1 MAYCAYI
8 TKIKNI
14 RKHINADRLFIGECF
29 GNSVIID
36 NKIVENE
43 LGVYF
48 PTDGRLGLEFC
59 EANNLL
65 RKKDADGNNIGGYL
79 DERRHISTLKLRG
92 ECSDGLFMPLESL
105 NKFTDIHKLKEGDMI
120 TTLGG
125 TLICEKYIP
134 RRNPRGTQPTGKNGK
149 KKKVTVVYPYFEEHI
164 DTSQLVYNLN
174 QFKEGDL
181 CYITLKQH
189 GTSHRIAYTI
199 KEKKTLLPCFI
210 YTLFN
215 KLNIKIPIKKTW
227 EYVSGSRRVVL
238 DTFGNKGYYKDED
251 FREKWHNYFVGKLHK
266 GECVYM
272 EIVGW
277 VNENTTIMPVANN
290 KKVNDKTF
298 VQTYGDTTTFSYG
311 CNVGENDIYVYRMT
325 KTDED
330 GNVVEYPFHLVKL
343 RCEQMGVKPVLELD
357 RFFYTTQEDLMQ
369 RVNKFVDGVDPIGK
383 THHREGIVVRIENK
397 ERFSA
402 YKHKNNFF
410 KILEGIIKEADI
422 LDIEEAQENTE
433 INVDKQE

>member
-1 MAYCAYI
+1 MAYCGYI
-8 TKIKNI
+8 TKIKNV
-14 RKHINADRLFIGECF
+14 RKHSNADKLLVGECF
-29 GNSVIID
+29 GNAL
-36 NKIVENE
+36 IVGLDTYDGM
-43 LGVYF
+43 LGIYF
-48 PTDGRLGLEFC
+48 PTDGKLGIEYC
-59 EANNLL
+59 EENNLL
-65 RKKDADGNNIGGYL
+65 RKKDANGNNIGGYL
-79 DERRHISTLKLRG
+79 DERRHVSTIKLRG

-134 RRNPRGTQPTGKNGK
+134 RRNPRNSQGSGNGKGKK
-149 KKKVTVVYPYFEEHI
+149 KKKVTVTYPYFEEHI
-164 DTSQLVYNLN
+164 DTSQLVYNLH

-189 GTSHRIAYTI
+189 GTSGRSTYTI
-199 KEKKTLLPCFI
+199 KEKKLILPYFI

-215 KLNIKIPIKKTW
+215 KLNIKLPIKKTW

-238 DTFGNKGYYKDED
+238 DTFGDKGYYKDEG
-251 FREKWHNYFVGKLHK
+251 FREKWHNYFIGKLHK
-266 GECVYM
+266 GENIFY

-277 VNENTTIMPVANN
+277 VNENTTIMPVASN
-290 KKVNDKTF
+290 KKVNDKAF
-298 VQTYGDTTTFSYG
+298 VQTYGETTTFSYG

-357 RFFYTTQEDLMQ
+357 KFLYTTEEDLMQ
-369 RVNKFVDGVDPIGK
+369 RVNKHVDGVDPIGK
-383 THHREGIVVRIENK
+383 THVREGIVVRIENK
-397 ERFSA
+397 EKFSA
-402 YKHKNNFF
+402 YKHKNVSF
-410 KILEGIIKEADI
+410 KILESIIKAEDI
-422 LDIEEAQENTE
+422 IDIEEMAT
-433 INVDKQE
+433 INEESN